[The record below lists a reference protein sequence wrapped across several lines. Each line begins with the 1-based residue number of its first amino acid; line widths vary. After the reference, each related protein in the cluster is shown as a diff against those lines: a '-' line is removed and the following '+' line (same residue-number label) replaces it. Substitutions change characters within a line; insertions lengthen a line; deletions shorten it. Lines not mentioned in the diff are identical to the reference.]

1 MLDSIA
7 LRANMVAAQLRT
19 NDVKD
24 PRVLKAIMEVPRER
38 FVPADK
44 AAQAYMEAIIDLGRG
59 RALNDPRS
67 LGKLLQLAEILE
79 TDSILD
85 VGCATGYSTAVL
97 SKLGARVFGL
107 EVDPELT
114 EVAAANL
121 KAAGAGEAH
130 IFAGPLGQGLPA
142 KAPFNVIF
150 VNGSIEE
157 RPDGLLAQLA
167 NDGRLVAVVCDGAAG
182 HGYLYVKHDGAI
194 SERSAFDAQLPVLP
208 GFAKKRGFVF

>member
-1 MLDSIA
+1 MPDSHA
-7 LRANMVAAQLRT
+7 QRANMVAAQLRT

-38 FVPADK
+38 FVPPDRMAE
-44 AAQAYMEAIIDLGRG
+44 AYMEGVIDLGRG
-59 RALNDPRS
+59 RVLNDPRS

-107 EVDPELT
+107 EVDLKLAE
-114 EVAAANL
+114 AAMANL
-121 KAAGAGEAH
+121 KTDGLREGR
-130 IFAGPLGQGLPA
+130 IVSGPLPEGLPTE
-142 KAPFNVIF
+142 APFDVIF

-157 RPDGLLAQLA
+157 RP
-167 NDGRLVAVVCDGAAG
+167 
-182 HGYLYVKHDGAI
+182 
-194 SERSAFDAQLPVLP
+194 
-208 GFAKKRGFVF
+208 

>member
-1 MLDSIA
+1 MPDSHD

-38 FVPADK
+38 FVPPDRVAE
-44 AAQAYMEAIIDLGRG
+44 AYMEGPIDLGRG
-59 RALNDPRS
+59 RVLNDPRS

-107 EVDPELT
+107 EADLKLAEA
-114 EVAAANL
+114 AAANL
-121 KAAGAGEAH
+121 KMVSAREARIVSGALPE
-130 IFAGPLGQGLPA
+130 GLPA
-142 KAPFNVIF
+142 EAPFNVIF
-150 VNGSIEE
+150 VNGAIEE
-157 RPDGLLAQLA
+157 RPDGLFSQLA
-167 NDGRLVAVVCDGAAG
+167 NDGRLVAIVWEGAAG

-208 GFAKKRGFVF
+208 GFKKKTGFVF

>member
-1 MLDSIA
+1 MLDSHA

-38 FVPADK
+38 FVPKDQT
-44 AAQAYMEAIIDLGRG
+44 AQAYMEGYVDLGRG
-59 RALNDPRS
+59 RVLNDPRS

-97 SKLGARVFGL
+97 SRLGARVFGL
-107 EVDPELT
+107 EVDPELAESAT
-114 EVAAANL
+114 ANL
-121 KAAGAGEAH
+121 KTGGGRETS
-130 IFAGPLGQGLPA
+130 IVSGPLPQGLSV

-150 VNGSIEE
+150 VNGAIEE
-157 RPDGLLAQLA
+157 RPDGLLSQLA
-167 NDGRLVAVVCDGAAG
+167 NDGRLVAIVRDGAAG

-208 GFAKKRGFVF
+208 GFAKKHGFVF